1 LLVAVRSFVKITR
14 RNTKFFKNYF
24 KIGWSLV
31 VIHKHKKSM
40 GVAPRRDVEFVD
52 FFHTKF
58 VYLFV

>member
-1 LLVAVRSFVKITR
+1 M
-14 RNTKFFKNYF
+14 
-24 KIGWSLV
+24 
-31 VIHKHKKSM
+31 IHKHKKSM